1 MVLTT
6 YTKRRVNDVT
16 NKIKLHGSLE
26 KYFGITNEN
35 GTNENGLE
43 FKTKINIKTL
53 HKVNEF
59 NEVNRFKINLDI
71 IIINNYK
78 MYNLNNLPLDINS
91 LIASYYTPNYIH
103 LKIQIKSPGT
113 YPLNPPIWKIIGV
126 KHSLKMNLYEYYKY
140 IVDSHNEIMKHSW
153 SPAIK
158 IDADILYFISKINHF
173 EYLFNYEE

>member
-16 NKIKLHGSLE
+16 NNIKLHGSLE

-53 HKVNEF
+53 HKVDEF

-71 IIINNYK
+71 
-78 MYNLNNLPLDINS
+78 P
-91 LIASYYTPNYIH
+91 
-103 LKIQIKSPGT
+103 
-113 YPLNPPIWKIIGV
+113 V
-126 KHSLKMNLYEYYKY
+126 KVS
-140 IVDSHNEIMKHSW
+140 S
-153 SPAIK
+153 
-158 IDADILYFISKINHF
+158 
-173 EYLFNYEE
+173 

>member
-35 GTNENGLE
+35 GTE
-43 FKTKINIKTL
+43 FKTKINIQTL
-53 HKVNEF
+53 DGF
-59 NEVNRFKINLDI
+59 NKFELNLDI
-71 IIINNYK
+71 IIIHNYK
-78 MYNLNNLPLDINS
+78 IYNLNNLPLDINS

-113 YPLNPPIWKIIGV
+113 YPLNPPIWKIISV

-140 IVDSHNEIMKHSW
+140 IQKNIEY
-153 SPAIK
+153 IK
-158 IDADILYFISKINHF
+158 QT
-173 EYLFNYEE
+173 

>member
-1 MVLTT
+1 MALSN
-6 YTKRRVNDVT
+6 KGRRVNDFT
-16 NKIKLHGSLE
+16 NIINLHGSLE

-35 GTNENGLE
+35 GTE
-43 FKTKINIKTL
+43 FKTKINIQTL
-53 HKVNEF
+53 DGF
-59 NEVNRFKINLDI
+59 NQFEINLDF

-78 MYNLNNLPLDINS
+78 IYNLNNLPLDINS

-113 YPLNPPIWKIIGV
+113 YPLNPPIWKIIDV

-140 IVDSHNEIMKHSW
+140 IVDSHNEIMKDSW
-153 SPAIK
+153 NPAIK
-158 IDADILYFISKINHF
+158 IEVDILYFISKINHF

>member
-1 MVLTT
+1 MALSNRG
-6 YTKRRVNDVT
+6 RRVNDFT
-16 NKIKLHGSLE
+16 NIINLHGSLE

-35 GTNENGLE
+35 GIE
-43 FKTKINIKTL
+43 FKTKINIQTL
-53 HKVNEF
+53 DGF
-59 NEVNRFKINLDI
+59 NQFEINLDI

-78 MYNLNNLPLDINS
+78 IYNLNNLPLDINS

-103 LKIQIKSPGT
+103 LKIQITSPED
-113 YPLNPPIWKIIGV
+113 YPFNPPIWKIIDV

-140 IVDSHNEIMKHSW
+140 IVYMHNKIMKHSW

-158 IDADILYFISKINHF
+158 PYVDILYFIAKINHF